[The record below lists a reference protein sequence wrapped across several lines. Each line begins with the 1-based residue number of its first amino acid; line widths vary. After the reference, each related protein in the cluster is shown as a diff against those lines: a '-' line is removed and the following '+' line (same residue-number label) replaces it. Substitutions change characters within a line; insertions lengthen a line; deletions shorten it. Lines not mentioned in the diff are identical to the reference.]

1 MDWRKT
7 KTIFII
13 VFLILDVFLLF
24 QFVEK
29 RNSNQLGLLAEK
41 TLEEQLVD
49 NEISIKATL
58 PKGPM
63 NETYISGTSREFVP
77 EDLLQLKDQQAQI
90 INKTQIYSKFTTPI
104 PLKENSK
111 KWLED
116 FLKQNVLEGS
126 SYVFWGLEEDKESEK
141 RELIFFQV
149 FSGKTVFNNKNAVIH
164 ILLNDKEEMIEYYQ
178 TYLEDIEEM
187 NIDGDKTESFT
198 ALKAIETMY
207 ERNELKPGN
216 VVTDVDLGYYTLF
229 KDSQVFVPT
238 WHIIID
244 NKESYF
250 VNALEGHIIR
260 DAAQWGDES

>member
-41 TLEEQLVD
+41 TLEEQLED
-49 NEISIKATL
+49 NDISIEISL

-63 NETYISGTSREFVP
+63 NETYISGTSRQFDA
-77 EDLLQLKDQQAQI
+77 EDLLPLKGQQAQI
-90 INKTQIYSKFTTPI
+90 LNKSQIYSKFTTPI
-104 PLKENSK
+104 PIKEDSR

-116 FLKQNVLEGS
+116 FVKQNVIEGS
-126 SYVFWGLEEDKESEK
+126 SYVFWGLEEEK
-141 RELIFFQV
+141 HELLFFQV
-149 FSGKTVFNNKNAVIH
+149 FNGKTIFYNENAVLH
-164 ILLNDKEEMIEYYQ
+164 IQLNDKDEMVEYYQ
-178 TYLEDIEEM
+178 TYLEEIEEM
-187 NIDGDKTESFT
+187 NVDGDKTESFT
-198 ALKAIETMY
+198 ALKAIENMY
-207 ERNELKPGN
+207 ERNELKPGS
-216 VVTDVDLGYYTLF
+216 VVTDVDLGYYTLV

-238 WHIIID
+238 WHFIID

-260 DAAQWGDES
+260 DAAQWRDES